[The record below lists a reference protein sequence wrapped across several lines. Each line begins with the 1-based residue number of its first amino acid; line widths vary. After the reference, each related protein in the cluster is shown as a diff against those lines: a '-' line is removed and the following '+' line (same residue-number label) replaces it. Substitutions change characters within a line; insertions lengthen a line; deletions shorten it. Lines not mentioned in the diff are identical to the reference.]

1 MMICLIQAQSPS
13 SSGST
18 TLRGW
23 LRGDQSLT
31 VGRQA
36 GCELCVADPHMSRQH
51 FRVEGAGAGFRLH
64 DLGSR
69 NGTRVNGTMVSA
81 VELKTG
87 DQIRAGSTIFQVDL
101 CADRFDTLEANP
113 SEQPPVV
120 PDVPRAS
127 PEITPQPP
135 AKTATRFP
143 SADEETLLSFEN
155 ETRLYSVGAG
165 ALGGDTSTVPFP
177 LVPLNQSAS
186 FAAADEI
193 TQGFAPE
200 VVAKASIP
208 QGLEYYSPESLLD
221 FQSGYGLVIPAGSS
235 RSSDLCDMLA
245 ESYHLHLVVNRGQL
259 DPTCVSLL
267 DYLIDRGNAQRVT
280 ETVFRVDGDA
290 VGSPMYQLMRRASRS
305 DAAVLVG
312 FRFSDHKPAETITEM
327 SDLVCYP
334 SLLFDRLTH
343 QSPEENRNLFRKVVF
358 FMFEKDASGDLYFFA
373 EPGFRTSGTLV
384 R

>member
-1 MMICLIQAQSPS
+1 V
-13 SSGST
+13 
-18 TLRGW
+18 RGW
-23 LRGDQSLT
+23 LRGDQSIT

-36 GCELCVADPHMSRQH
+36 GCELCIADPHMSRQH
-51 FRVEGAGAGFRLH
+51 FCVEGAGSGFRLR

-69 NGTRVNGTMVSA
+69 NGTRVNGAVVSA
-81 VELKTG
+81 VQLKTG
-87 DQIRAGSTIFQVDL
+87 DQIRAGSTTFHVDL

-113 SEQPPVV
+113 SERLPARQAAPLSSPKPTAPP
-120 PDVPRAS
+120 PN
-127 PEITPQPP
+127 E
-135 AKTATRFP
+135 TALRFP
-143 SADEETLLSFEN
+143 SADEETLLSFET
-155 ETRLYSVGAG
+155 ETRLYSVRPGSLAG
-165 ALGGDTSTVPFP
+165 DVSTVPFP
-177 LVPLNQSAS
+177 LVPLSPSVS
-186 FAAADEI
+186 FAADEI
-193 TQGFAPE
+193 TQGFAEE
-200 VVAKASIP
+200 VVVKASIP

-221 FQSGYGLVIPAGSS
+221 FQSGYGLVIPSGSS